1 MPAKR
6 ELESGLLD
14 QPAMCTT
21 VNSLHTGILE
31 TYWYIGDIQVYW
43 RHTGILETYRVTHK
57 EWTFM
62 TT

>member
-31 TYWYIGDIQVYW
+31 TYRYIGDIQVYW
-43 RHTGILETYRVTHK
+43 RHTELPTKNGLLRRPKID
-57 EWTFM
+57 
-62 TT
+62 

>member
-31 TYWYIGDIQVYW
+31 TYRYIGDIQVYW
-43 RHTGILETYRVTHK
+43 RHTELSTKNGLL
-57 EWTFM
+57 
-62 TT
+62 

>member
-31 TYWYIGDIQVYW
+31 TYQSYPQRMYFYDDLKLIKGSV
-43 RHTGILETYRVTHK
+43 RK
-57 EWTFM
+57 K
-62 TT
+62 